1 MSQNPALSPEDV
13 YTINQEVLGKEPL
26 VISPHLLR
34 VAVDRP
40 FTRMF
45 GQEAYPRLVDKACA
59 LLHALAHDHLFMDGN
74 KRTARRAVEHFVKHY
89 GASFNWDDEQAYDIV
104 LEVAKGRYD
113 VKQLAQRVTPFLQRD
128 SD

>member
-1 MSQNPALSPEDV
+1 MSQNPALTPEDIYV
-13 YTINQEVLGKEPL
+13 INQEVLGKEPL

-34 VAVDRP
+34 VAVERP

-45 GQEAYPRLVDKACA
+45 GQDAYPQLIDKTSA

-74 KRTARRAVEHFVKHY
+74 KRTARRAVERFVHYY
-89 GASFNWDDEQAYDIV
+89 GATLTWNEEQAYAITLDI
-104 LEVAKGRYD
+104 AKGRYD
-113 VKQLAQRVTPFLQRD
+113 VKQLAQHLTPFLKLK